1 MRDRWSVI
9 VGAILFAAGAIG
21 MAVWLWFKRRQLLLA
36 ATKAA
41 PKEAVAASTKQ
52 ASALTDEM
60 PEQASAVT
68 NAIPDGQSS
77 GQ

>member
-36 ATKAA
+36 AAKAA
-41 PKEAVAASTKQ
+41 PEEAIAAPTEQ
-52 ASALTDEM
+52 TSALTDEM

-68 NAIPDGQSS
+68 NAIQDRQPS
-77 GQ
+77 GR